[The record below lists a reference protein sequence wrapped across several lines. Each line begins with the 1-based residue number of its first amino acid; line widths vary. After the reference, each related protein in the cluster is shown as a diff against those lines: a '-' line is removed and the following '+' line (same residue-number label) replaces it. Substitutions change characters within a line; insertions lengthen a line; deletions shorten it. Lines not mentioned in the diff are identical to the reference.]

1 MAVGPTMKSA
11 KLGDNVT
18 FSCEIFGYFGEVIPD
33 IGWTPP
39 FGDPD
44 PNDITIT
51 NGNNSIQNGGA
62 EPRDSIISTLS
73 LFISDSSF
81 SGPYVCN
88 QGGVTHVRVFS
99 LGIDSKSIL
108 QIYHNLDHFFKFV
121 NP

>member
-18 FSCEIFGYFGEVIPD
+18 FSCEVFGYFEEAIPD
-33 IGWTPP
+33 IGWTTP
-39 FGDPD
+39 FDGGPDPD
-44 PNDITIT
+44 DITIT

-73 LFISDSSF
+73 LFISDRDF

-88 QGGVTHVRVFS
+88 QGGINRVRVFT
-99 LGIDSKSIL
+99 LTIIDSKSIL
-108 QIYHNLDHFFKFV
+108 HSIAQFIICS
-121 NP
+121 P